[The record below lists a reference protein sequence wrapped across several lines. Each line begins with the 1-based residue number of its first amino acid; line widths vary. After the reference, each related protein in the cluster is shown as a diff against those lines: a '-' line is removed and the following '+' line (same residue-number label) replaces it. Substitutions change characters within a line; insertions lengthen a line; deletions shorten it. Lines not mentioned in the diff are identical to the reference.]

1 MIKLFDLLKRTLLIT
16 LFAFLFNLAWEVVH
30 SPLYK
35 TITDMTAVEYIPKI
49 LVASLGDIVM
59 ILAIF
64 LLISLCNFSFRWKL
78 NKKNISFSVLF
89 GIIIAV
95 GFELYALGTN
105 RFSYNLTMPL
115 IPFLKVGLTPVLQMI
130 FTPILT
136 FFFAERIIKK

>member
-30 SPLYK
+30 SPLHK